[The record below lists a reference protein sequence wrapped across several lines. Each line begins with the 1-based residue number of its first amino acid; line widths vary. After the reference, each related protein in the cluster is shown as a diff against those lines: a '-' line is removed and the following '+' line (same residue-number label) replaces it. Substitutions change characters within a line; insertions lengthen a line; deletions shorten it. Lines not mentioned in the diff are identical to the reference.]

1 MQKIILNINGM
12 HCESCAKLIKMEL
25 IQQPGV
31 IQADINNKSKL
42 AVIEFDPA
50 LTDLKNITSLIA
62 DLGYQAKGV

>member
-1 MQKIILNINGM
+1 MQKIVLNITGM

-31 IQADINNKSKL
+31 IQADINNESKL

-50 LTDLKNITSLIA
+50 LTALKSIIGLIA
-62 DLGYQAKGV
+62 DLGYQAKEI